1 MTPQQRDA
9 RAIRQRKLTVTL
21 FTVTIVSLIMLLPFV
36 ISLFLLTTVSLG
48 LYPSDVCYYL
58 VYIKTVD
65 SVFRAL

>member
-48 LYPSDVCYYL
+48 LYPSDVCYYHMTCYL
-58 VYIKTVD
+58 
-65 SVFRAL
+65 SNSSS